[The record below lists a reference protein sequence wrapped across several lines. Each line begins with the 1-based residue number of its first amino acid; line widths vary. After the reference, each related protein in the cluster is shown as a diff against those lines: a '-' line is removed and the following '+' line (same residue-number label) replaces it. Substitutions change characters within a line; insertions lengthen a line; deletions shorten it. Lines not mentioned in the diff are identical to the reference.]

1 MVRVESLIR
10 MPDVEKSLRQ
20 YSVGLKVLSLYKPT
34 IQAFYLLFQVLLV
47 QDTFVRKG
55 SQMKFAALFHSW

>member
-1 MVRVESLIR
+1 

-20 YSVGLKVLSLYKPT
+20 YSVGLKVLCLYKLT

-55 SQMKFAALFHSW
+55 SQMKFAALFQSW

>member
-1 MVRVESLIR
+1 MKIR

-20 YSVGLKVLSLYKPT
+20 YSVGLKVLSLYKVT

-55 SQMKFAALFHSW
+55 SQMKFVALFHSW